1 METAGRLSPMAQ
13 RIAERLVTLAR
24 REQTVTYGE
33 VAGWLRPPLDMGNL
47 AHRAELSHLL
57 GEIGEF
63 EHGQGRPLLP
73 AVLAPVS
80 TSLPCALISI
90 LAERTNWRASRS
102 SSANSSASMPTG
114 GPTDVA
120 SVRRNVGALAQLL
133 DSGAQAFLVANMA
146 TNVRPKGSCM

>member
-33 VAGWLRPPLDMGNL
+33 VAGWLRPALDMGNP

-73 AVLAPVS
+73 AVVVYQQG
-80 TSLPCALISI
+80 
-90 LAERTNWRASRS
+90 
-102 SSANSSASMPTG
+102 G
-114 GPTDVA
+114 GPGPGFYELAMRLDLYA
-120 SVRRNVGALAQLL
+120 GGKDELARLAFFVGEIKRVYAYW
-133 DSGAQAFLVANMA
+133 
-146 TNVRPKGSCM
+146 RKH